1 MNKVLSMLLALVM
14 ILSLSAGTMA
24 FAVGTSPKKAANR
37 EGTYR
42 VEVIDHNTRYPTD
55 VVEYKPVG
63 VTPKVGVVFY
73 AGNPV
78 DYRDYGTLLKRVA
91 SAGYLVISP
100 ECP

>member
-78 DYRDYGTLLKRVA
+78 D
-91 SAGYLVISP
+91 
-100 ECP
+100 